1 MMACT
6 YYCKAFIINMCHLG
20 FKLTHCGDAFI
31 FAIKEWLIVE
41 NKYFITQN
49 YN

>member
-1 MMACT
+1 MACT
-6 YYCKAFIINMCHLG
+6 YYWKAFIINMYHLG
-20 FKLTHCGDAFI
+20 FKLTHRGDAFI
-31 FAIKEWLIVE
+31 FAIKESLIVD